1 MRLPKLIILA
11 LGLASGAFGQFET
24 ALVLGMTVDPRG
36 VPIAQA
42 RVSLTNI
49 DTGGTQ
55 STVTNGEGFYQFLE
69 VRVGRYRVLA
79 EAAGFKKLETPI
91 FRVDVGARQRVD
103 AELEIGDVTET
114 VQVEATASSVE
125 TDSSDRGQ
133 VINREAIVN
142 LPLNGRS
149 SGALTLLAPGVRFSY
164 GQARRDSSFNINGQ
178 RTQNNSL
185 ILDGLDNNSY
195 STGNQ
200 GLASGVIQV
209 APDAL
214 QEFKVVTSAYSA
226 EYGRVAGGVI
236 NASVRSGT
244 NRLHASA
251 WEYLRNTTLNATGF
265 FKPVGGQKPVYIQN
279 QFGVAAGGPIKK
291 DKIFLF
297 ADYEGL
303 RRLQRALSYTSVPT
317 LDQRNGIFSVPV
329 LNPYTGALYGNGVIP
344 QSEITAFGRKVFADL
359 PAPNL
364 PGNTNNYAA
373 LLPATDNDDKGDI
386 RYDHYVNNKIAVF
399 SRYSQRVYTQL
410 QPPNN
415 GLPGPSGQG
424 AGIFNG
430 AKNKQ
435 SASGVTWTI
444 NPFSLLEFRFG
455 ASKTEGTRS
464 PATLDGGPSML
475 ALYGI
480 PGLPTT
486 KDLTGGLNTQN
497 VTGYAP
503 YGRDF
508 ASPQAQDP
516 IVINPKINYSRI
528 FGRHT
533 LKIGYEFQ
541 AIDTLLV
548 DFSPLY
554 GQDTYNGQF
563 SNPTPGKGNNLY
575 NLADFL
581 FGARSMYQLTNYTT
595 AHLRQRM
602 HFAYLQDDFKLSRR
616 LTLNLGARYEF
627 ATPQYERD
635 NHMTNYDPVTNSL
648 VSAKNGSLSDR
659 SLVNPAYKN
668 WAPRLGFAY
677 SLNPKTVIRSG
688 YAISYVLFIRQGAWS
703 VLAYNGPYVVNA
715 QITQSPSQPLCGPNS
730 PPLTCFRPT
739 QLGYPDGF
747 TSPAN
752 FSTANTKTIY
762 IPKDVRTPYVQNWHF
777 TIQRELAKN
786 LVVDFAYVGNQ
797 GVGLW
802 VNADLNQAL
811 PNLPN
816 QSLPL
821 KPRRPN
827 AKFDYIATNFS
838 AGFSTYHALQVKLEK
853 RYSLG
858 LYLLNSF
865 TWSRAIDNAPGSQE
879 AGNYDHQTINLFNFR
894 ASKGLSAYDQPFNNT
909 TSLIWDLPFG
919 RGRRFGSGMPY
930 FVDGLL
936 GGWALSG
943 INTMTSGQT
952 INLIYD
958 PSPAFIATTSDNDTA
973 AFYRPNLTGD
983 PMMPAGQRS
992 INRYLNPNTVQIP
1005 TNVTHPYGNAGRNIA
1020 RSDRYYVLDLGI
1032 QKRFRLPGE
1041 NRSLEFRTEMFNT
1054 LNKTNFSYPNSDRSS
1069 PSFGRI
1075 TSAYPA
1081 RQVQFALR
1089 FAF

>member
-1 MRLPKLIILA
+1 
-11 LGLASGAFGQFET
+11 
-24 ALVLGMTVDPRG
+24 V
-36 VPIAQA
+36 
-42 RVSLTNI
+42 
-49 DTGGTQ
+49 
-55 STVTNGEGFYQFLE
+55 
-69 VRVGRYRVLA
+69 
-79 EAAGFKKLETPI
+79 
-91 FRVDVGARQRVD
+91 
-103 AELEIGDVTET
+103 
-114 VQVEATASSVE
+114 
-125 TDSSDRGQ
+125 
-133 VINREAIVN
+133 
-142 LPLNGRS
+142 
-149 SGALTLLAPGVRFSY
+149 
-164 GQARRDSSFNINGQ
+164 
-178 RTQNNSL
+178 
-185 ILDGLDNNSY
+185 
-195 STGNQ
+195 
-200 GLASGVIQV
+200 
-209 APDAL
+209 
-214 QEFKVVTSAYSA
+214 
-226 EYGRVAGGVI
+226 

-244 NRLHASA
+244 NRLHSSA
-251 WEYLRNTTLNATGF
+251 WEYLRNTDLNATGF

-303 RRLQRALSYTSVPT
+303 RRLQRALSYSSVPT
-317 LDQRNGIFSVPV
+317 LDQRNGIFNVPV

-344 QSEITAFGRKVFADL
+344 QSEITAFGRKVFAEL

-386 RYDHYVNNKIAVF
+386 RYDQYVNGTITVF

-424 AGIFNG
+424 AGIFNI

-444 NPFSLLEFRFG
+444 NPASLLEFRFG

-497 VTGYAP
+497 VTGYVP

-508 ASPQAQDP
+508 ASPQAQNP
-516 IVINPKINYSRI
+516 IVLNPKINYSRV

-533 LKIGYEFQ
+533 FKIGYEFQ
-541 AIDTLLV
+541 AIDTLLE

-554 GQDTYNGQF
+554 GQDIYNGQF
-563 SNPTPGKGNNLY
+563 SNPTPAKNNTLY

-581 FGARSMYQLTNYTT
+581 FGARSTYQLTNYTI

-602 HFAYLQDDFKLSRR
+602 HFAYLQDDYKVSPR

-648 VSAKNGSLSDR
+648 VSAKNGSPADR
-659 SLVNPAYKN
+659 GLVNPAYKN
-668 WAPRLGFAY
+668 WAPRLGLAY

-688 YAISYVLFIRQGAWS
+688 YAISYVLFIRQGPGS

-715 QITQSPSQPLCGPNS
+715 QITQSPSEPLCGPNS

-747 TSPAN
+747 ASPAN
-752 FSTANTKTIY
+752 FSTVNTKTIY

-777 TIQRELAKN
+777 TIQRELAKD
-786 LVVDFAYVGNQ
+786 LVLDLAYVGNH
-797 GVGLW
+797 GVALW
-802 VNADLNQAL
+802 ANADLNQAL

-816 QSLPL
+816 QFLPL
-821 KPRRPN
+821 KPRRPD
-827 AKFDYIATNFS
+827 AQFDYIATNFS

-853 RYSLG
+853 RYGQG

-865 TWSRAIDNAPGSQE
+865 TWSKAIDNAAGAQE
-879 AGNYDHQTINLFNFR
+879 AGNYDHQTLNLFNFR
-894 ASKGLSAYDQPFNNT
+894 SSKGLSAYDQPFNNT
-909 TSLIWDLPFG
+909 TSVVWDLPYG
-919 RGRRFGSGMPY
+919 RNRRFGSGMPY
-930 FVDGLL
+930 VVDGLL
-936 GGWALSG
+936 GGWALTG

-952 INLIYD
+952 INLLYD
-958 PSPAFIATTSDNDTA
+958 PSTAFIATAGDNDT
-973 AFYRPNLTGD
+973 AFYRPNITGD

-992 INRYLNPNTVQIP
+992 IYQYLNPNTVQIP
-1005 TNVTHPYGNAGRNIA
+1005 TDVTHPYGNAGRNIA
-1020 RSDRYYVLDLGI
+1020 RSDSYCVLDLGI

-1041 NRSLEFRTEMFNT
+1041 GRSLEFRTEMFNT
-1054 LNKTNFSYPNSDRSS
+1054 LNKTNFSYPNSDRST